1 MKLTIDN
8 LDGQGVRDYTF
19 AIDQSRAPRVLR
31 RLRKPAELRLSLIA
45 NDPGF
50 VVPIDGA
57 RITMKRLNDT
67 DVFTGYVS
75 SAPKFEYLGWNERGP
90 VYRYDVIAHSDEV
103 LLDKKTLPDRHAFV
117 ARSAGEA
124 LRQLTEDL
132 LPGVMDTSG
141 VANLDSIWWY
151 SCDRQK
157 RWSEHASEIAIR
169 ARASYWTLGNKIFFQ
184 PLGAT
189 THVLNESDASFLP
202 GGLRLQSAEARGND
216 ILMTGRIEPQAH
228 VKDYFVGDEMTTRF
242 YLSDTPF
249 GATTR
254 TLLEE
259 EYKGTTLDTRRWT
272 ATDPAH
278 MTRINAGTLQILGG
292 TGVDG
297 QTLVTLAEKIE
308 LGGALVL
315 QHGDV
320 KFDGPSNGVLGGLY
334 AGTISVP
341 QCFAGFRVQP
351 AGSNSSIHALINGA
365 LNGAAMT
372 TQSSHHYVLST
383 RLYASEVY
391 RKRQIFHSSAHPAGA
406 GRGGQDVA
414 ASVRVVLEV
423 HDIDPANPGSITA
436 PSTVL
441 YDGLLG
447 NTPTLCTYALVN
459 SATLHCSIAFT
470 RLLRAANVEVRSAR
484 ESEGYRT
491 RLVGSRS
498 EGAECRVSSEST
510 LQFFPQSVPIANEKI
525 VARYRGSGQS
535 VAHVKDAASIT
546 IERRGLDDGI
556 RGAIFHLQSP
566 APRTSVDC
574 ENAALALLDDSVHAG
589 WAGEYQTWS
598 DFLPGGATDIFPGDG
613 MRINVPSQAVNLLA
627 YVHEVDIEVVDIA
640 GEHSR
645 YTVRFVDEA
654 AEALSFTAESGRM
667 TNSLNLD
674 ALDKTQAGSTFLN
687 DLSDAEITAATST
700 TVTIDAGVIP
710 SPGWAIEVRTSDFG
724 WGLENDRNLLGR
736 FTSRTFSVPRLG
748 AAQTYFLRQHD
759 ASSPVKY
766 SRYSTALHIDY
777 PL

>member
-8 LDGQGVRDYTF
+8 LDGRGPRDYTL
-19 AIDQSRAPRVLR
+19 AVDQTRAPRVLR
-31 RLRKPAELRLSLIA
+31 RLRKPAELRLSLVA
-45 NDPGF
+45 SDPEF
-50 VVPIDGA
+50 VVPVDGA
-57 RITMKRLNDT
+57 RITMGRLNGT
-67 DVFTGYVS
+67 DVFTGYLS
-75 SAPKFEYLGWNERGP
+75 SAPNFEYLGWNERGP
-90 VYRYDVIAHSDEV
+90 VYRYNVIAQSDEV
-103 LLDKKTLPDRHAFV
+103 LLDKKTLPDRHPFV

-141 VANLDSIWWY
+141 IANLDSMWWY
-151 SCDRQK
+151 SCNQEK
-157 RWSEHASEIAIR
+157 RWSEHVSEIAVR
-169 ARASYWTLGNKIFFQ
+169 ARASYHTLGDKILFQ
-184 PLGAT
+184 ALGTT
-189 THVLNESDASFLP
+189 THVLSESDATFSP
-202 GGLRLQSAEARGND
+202 SGLTLRSADARGND
-216 ILMTGRIEPQAH
+216 ILLTGRIEPQAH
-228 VKDYFVGDEMTTRF
+228 VKDYFVGDELTTRF

-254 TLLEE
+254 VLLEE

-272 ATDPAH
+272 AIDPAH
-278 MTRINAGTLQILGG
+278 VARVNAGTLQILGG
-292 TGVDG
+292 TGADS
-297 QTLVTLAEKIE
+297 QTIVTFVEKIE

-320 KFDGPSNGVLGGLY
+320 RFDAPSNGVLGGLY
-334 AGTISVP
+334 AGTISVA
-341 QCFAGFRVQP
+341 QCFAGFRVLP
-351 AGSNSSIHALINGA
+351 AGSNSNIQALVNGA
-365 LNGAAMT
+365 LSGTAIT

-423 HDIDPANPGSITA
+423 HDIDPGNPGSMTA

-441 YDGLLG
+441 YDGLLA
-447 NTPTLCTYALVN
+447 NTPALCTYALVN
-459 SATLHCSIAFT
+459 SANLHCSLAFT

-484 ESEGYRT
+484 ESEGYHT

-498 EGAECRVSSEST
+498 EGAECRISSEST
-510 LQFFPQSVPIANEKI
+510 LQFFPQSIPIANEKI

-535 VAHVKDAASIT
+535 VARVKDAASIAA
-546 IERRGLDDGI
+546 ERRGLDDGV
-556 RGAIFHLQSP
+556 RGSVCHVQSP

-574 ENAALALLDDSVHAG
+574 ENAALVLLDDSTQAG

-613 MRINVPSQAVNLLA
+613 MRINVPSREVNLLA
-627 YVHEVDIEVVDIA
+627 YVHEVDIEVADIA

-645 YTVRFVDEA
+645 YTLRFANEA
-654 AEALSFTAESGRM
+654 AENLSFTVESGRM
-667 TNSLNLD
+667 TGSLNID
-674 ALDKTQAGSTFLN
+674 ALDKAQAGSTFLN

-700 TVTIDAGVIP
+700 TVTIDAGVNP
-710 SPGWAIEVRTSDFG
+710 TPGWAIEVRTSDFG

-736 FTSRTFSVPRLG
+736 FTTRSFSVPRLG
-748 AAQTYFLRQHD
+748 AAQTIFLRQHD
-759 ASSPVKY
+759 ASSPARY